1 MPRINVP
8 RNDNNVQNNDTAG
21 DDEQLDIDDLDGIG
35 DEFNDLA
42 LDMALEHAIQEHES
56 TDGSQTSATQ
66 RTSRQRNLNYGFI
79 GKPKAAVTH
88 TTSTDRSNNNSG
100 TTTMTTSLEQAYI
113 NQQFN
118 DIDAAMMGD
127 AFAYDNDENHD
138 DDNNDDVEQ
147 WLELEDNH
155 ANDMEP
161 LSDEDD
167 DEDFFFDDGEDQQYN
182 DDLQL
187 LDSLLND
194 DDATDVD
201 DEFDTL
207 LANVDGMADDLAAEM
222 QMARHQYNR

>member
-1 MPRINVP
+1 
-8 RNDNNVQNNDTAG
+8 
-21 DDEQLDIDDLDGIG
+21 
-35 DEFNDLA
+35 
-42 LDMALEHAIQEHES
+42 MALEHAIQEHES

-79 GKPKAAVTH
+79 GKSKAGAVPPVTH

-127 AFAYDNDENHD
+127 AFAYDNDVNHD
-138 DDNNDDVEQ
+138 AHHGDDNNDDVEQ

-161 LSDEDD
+161 LRWE
-167 DEDFFFDDGEDQQYN
+167 
-182 DDLQL
+182 
-187 LDSLLND
+187 
-194 DDATDVD
+194 TI
-201 DEFDTL
+201 EFHGYT
-207 LANVDGMADDLAAEM
+207 
-222 QMARHQYNR
+222 